1 LVLAAFS
8 QESFMNLLVVL
19 RKRFNALALFTLL
32 FFAAS
37 FVARAQDAQQ
47 PAPDNSKT
55 NQADRD
61 QSSATADQQKM
72 NPADRDL
79 TRKIRS
85 AIMSD
90 KSLSTYAHNV
100 KIISR
105 EGKVTLKG
113 PVRSDDEKAAVL
125 NKATNIAGQENVID
139 QLQIAPKKS

>member
-1 LVLAAFS
+1 MRFPDIS
-8 QESFMNLLVVL
+8 C
-19 RKRFNALALFTLL
+19 KRCGFLTLL
-32 FFAAS
+32 TFVFFAAS
-37 FVARAQDAQQ
+37 TLVRAQDAQQ

-61 QSSATADQQKM
+61 QSSATADRQKM
-72 NPADRDL
+72 NPADREL

-105 EGKVTLKG
+105 EGKVVLKG

-125 NKATNIAGQENVID
+125 NKATDIAGQQNVID
-139 QLQIAPKKS
+139 ELQIAPKKS

>member
-1 LVLAAFS
+1 
-8 QESFMNLLVVL
+8 MNLLVVFC
-19 RKRFNALALFTLL
+19 KRFNALALFTFI
-32 FFAAS
+32 FFAVSSLAG
-37 FVARAQDAQQ
+37 AQDPQQ

-72 NPADRDL
+72 NPADREL

-125 NKATNIAGQENVID
+125 NKATDIAGQENVID

>member
-1 LVLAAFS
+1 MRFPGTCCRRC
-8 QESFMNLLVVL
+8 SFL
-19 RKRFNALALFTLL
+19 TLL
-32 FFAAS
+32 TFVFFAAS
-37 FVARAQDAQQ
+37 SFVRAQDAQQ

-55 NQADRD
+55 NQVDRD

-72 NPADRDL
+72 NPADREL

-125 NKATNIAGQENVID
+125 NKATDIAGQQNVID
-139 QLQIAPKKS
+139 ELQVAPKKS

>member
-1 LVLAAFS
+1 MRFPGICC
-8 QESFMNLLVVL
+8 
-19 RKRFNALALFTLL
+19 KRRGFLTLL
-32 FFAAS
+32 TFILFAAS
-37 FVARAQDAQQ
+37 PLVRAQDAQQ

-61 QSSATADQQKM
+61 RSSANADQQKM
-72 NPADRDL
+72 NPADREL

-125 NKATNIAGQENVID
+125 NKATDIAGQQNVID
-139 QLQIAPKKS
+139 ELQIAPKKS

>member
-1 LVLAAFS
+1 MGFTRIC
-8 QESFMNLLVVL
+8 N
-19 RKRFNALALFTLL
+19 KRFGALAVFSFLFLG
-32 FFAAS
+32 AAS
-37 FVARAQDAQQ
+37 GVRAQAQQ

-61 QSSATADQQKM
+61 KPSATADQQKM
-72 NPADRDL
+72 NPADREL

-85 AIMSD
+85 AITDD

-105 EGKVTLKG
+105 DGKVTLKG

-125 NKATNIAGQENVID
+125 NKATEIAGQENVID

>member
-1 LVLAAFS
+1 MSFPGISCKSCGFLTFLTLVL
-8 QESFMNLLVVL
+8 
-19 RKRFNALALFTLL
+19 
-32 FFAAS
+32 FAAS
-37 FVARAQDAQQ
+37 SLVRAQDAQQ
-47 PAPDNSKT
+47 PAPDNSKI
-55 NQADRD
+55 NQADRH
-61 QSSATADQQKM
+61 QSSVTADQQKM
-72 NPADRDL
+72 SPADREL

-125 NKATNIAGQENVID
+125 NKASDIAGQQNVID
-139 QLQIAPKKS
+139 ELQIAPKKS

>member
-1 LVLAAFS
+1 MGFTRIC
-8 QESFMNLLVVL
+8 N
-19 RKRFNALALFTLL
+19 KRFGALAVFGFL
-32 FFAAS
+32 FFGAS
-37 FVARAQDAQQ
+37 SVVRAQAQQ

-61 QSSATADQQKM
+61 KSSATADQQKM
-72 NPADRDL
+72 NPADREL

-85 AIMSD
+85 AITDD

-105 EGKVTLKG
+105 DGKVTLKG

-125 NKATNIAGQENVID
+125 NKATEIAGQENVID
-139 QLQIAPKKS
+139 QLQVAPKKS

>member
-1 LVLAAFS
+1 
-8 QESFMNLLVVL
+8 M
-19 RKRFNALALFTLL
+19 RFPGICCKPCGFLTLL
-32 FFAAS
+32 TFVFFAAS
-37 FVARAQDAQQ
+37 PLVRAQDAQQ

-72 NPADRDL
+72 NPADRQL

-125 NKATNIAGQENVID
+125 TKATDIAGQQNVID
-139 QLQIAPKKS
+139 ELQIAPKKS